1 VLSRDIKITQKD
13 RRRKTPSF
21 RVDFGNIAGGEN
33 ALLSISFIRSF
44 WPCLFAESYFRKGGI
59 AALCGVSCSL

>member
-1 VLSRDIKITQKD
+1 MT
-13 RRRKTPSF
+13 SF

-33 ALLSISFIRSF
+33 ALLSSSFIRRF
-44 WPCLFAESYFRKGGI
+44 WPRLFAESYFRKGGI